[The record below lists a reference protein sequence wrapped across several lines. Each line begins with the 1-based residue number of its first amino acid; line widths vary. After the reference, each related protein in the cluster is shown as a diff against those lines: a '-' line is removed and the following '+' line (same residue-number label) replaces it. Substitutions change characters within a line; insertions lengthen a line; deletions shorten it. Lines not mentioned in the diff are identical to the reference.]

1 MRMEDNVKSS
11 RNISAIDHPK
21 EESAPRARVGKG
33 KELESPLDELFIG
46 TKDLHMRFAKL
57 KKIESSS
64 VQKPTV
70 LACRLP
76 LS

>member
-33 KELESPLDELFIG
+33 KELESPLD
-46 TKDLHMRFAKL
+46 KL
-57 KKIESSS
+57 IKSHEGSTIQVHQAGES
-64 VQKPTV
+64 
-70 LACRLP
+70 
-76 LS
+76 